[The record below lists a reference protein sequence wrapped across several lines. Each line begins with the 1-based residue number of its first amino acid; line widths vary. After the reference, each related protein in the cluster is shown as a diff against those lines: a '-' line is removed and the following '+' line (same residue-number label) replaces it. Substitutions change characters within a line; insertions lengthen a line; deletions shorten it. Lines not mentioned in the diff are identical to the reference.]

1 VQSTPV
7 CNGTVHLL
15 DQYNGGE
22 AQVIVLSHNG
32 TVVEFTTVMRNMNQ
46 VYNAT
51 FNLINS
57 DGPFKLSH
65 EISKL
70 CV

>member
-1 VQSTPV
+1 MQSTPV

-22 AQVIVLSHNG
+22 TQDFMLSHNG
-32 TVVEFTTVMRNMNQ
+32 TMVKFTTEMKNMNQ

-57 DGPFKLSH
+57 DGSFKLSH
-65 EISKL
+65 EISRW
-70 CV
+70 